1 MALGAITRI
10 DISHNALVQLPSEL
24 FTLCSLRTLNV
35 AQNRLERLPHGHS
48 TTTASAAASSGSS
61 ASNSGNRSASR
72 YDCPMLEELYL
83 QDNRLEEVPPGI
95 FALPALVTLD
105 VSNNKLQSL
114 PYAIW
119 MAAKLRDLNVAFNLL
134 KDLPYC
140 ASVSRNAVFRAFN
153 GGLIPTILFR
163 LQKVNSMAGE
173 EGNLFQELNLPHSHH
188 VRRNRL
194 T

>member
-1 MALGAITRI
+1 MAWLLNAVQHCNPKLRINSQLRFVALGAITRI

-35 AQNRLERLPHGHS
+35 AQNRLERLPHGHTAV
-48 TTTASAAASSGSS
+48 TTTAAAGSSGS
-61 ASNSGNRSASR
+61 NSGSRSASR

-83 QDNRLEEVPPGI
+83 QDNRLEEVPAGI

-119 MAAKLRDLNVAFNLL
+119 MAPKLRDLNVAFNLL

-140 ASVSRNAVFRAFN
+140 ASVSDDFEV
-153 GGLIPTILFR
+153 IY
-163 LQKVNSMAGE
+163 MYH
-173 EGNLFQELNLPHSHH
+173 EL
-188 VRRNRL
+188 
-194 T
+194 